1 MASLSQL
8 TKKLIADPDSLSE
21 SDIDRALTLIL
32 KDETIHELQIA
43 AFLASSR
50 ATRRDHTPDYIATAV
65 ANLKKE
71 AKVINSAPSDATF
84 VDIVGTGGDG
94 KDTFNVSTTSAIV
107 AAGTGLVRVAKHGG
121 PSSTSPSGASDLLA
135 HLGVDLN
142 KVNNN
147 SAGKLLAESEFVYMS
162 GPVFHPVL
170 ARVKP
175 IRKNLG
181 IPTIFNLV
189 GPLLNPASI
198 RARVL
203 GVYTPSLGKTYAEA
217 ARRLFPNTRAL
228 VVCGAEGLD
237 EISPA
242 GPTHVWELTTSGE
255 IKEFRIDPETDFGL
269 SLHSLQDVASG
280 TPKQNA
286 DLVHELVN
294 NKLPQGHPIRD
305 YVLLNTAG
313 LLYVS
318 GVAST
323 FKEGVALANKSIDE
337 GGAQRALGKF
347 VSAIEKL

>member
-8 TKKLIADPDSLSE
+8 TRKLIDNPKQFSE

-32 KDETIHELQIA
+32 KDETIHEVQIA

-50 ATRRDHTPDYIATAV
+50 ATNRDHTPEFLATAV
-65 ANLKKE
+65 SNLKKE
-71 AKVINSAPSDATF
+71 AKIIRSAPYDATF

-94 KDTFNVSTTSAIV
+94 HDTFNVSTTSAII
-107 AAGTGLVRVAKHGG
+107 AAGTGLVKVAKHGG
-121 PSSTSPSGASDLLA
+121 PASTSASGASDLLT

-142 KVNNN
+142 KVNDA
-147 SAGKLLAESEFVYMS
+147 SVGQLLAESEFVYMS

-170 ARVKP
+170 ARVKS

-189 GPLLNPASI
+189 GPLLNPASV

-203 GVYTPSLGKTYAEA
+203 GVYTPSLGRTYAEA

-242 GPTHVWELTTSGE
+242 GPTHVWELAASGE
-255 IKEFRIDPETDFGL
+255 ITEYVAHPTPDFGL
-269 SLHSLQDVASG
+269 PIHTLEEVASG

-286 DLVHELVN
+286 DLVYQLVN
-294 NKLPQGHPIRD
+294 NKLCRGHPIRD

-313 LLYVS
+313 LLYIS
-318 GVAST
+318 GEARS
-323 FKEGVALANKSIDE
+323 FKEGVELANESIDE
-337 GGAQRALGKF
+337 GGAKRALEKF